1 MDPHKN
7 KNHFLQLYN
16 DSLQDLIFN
25 EYSQIQVLTD
35 LASENIMYAEDIV
48 RLIINRIKTAK
59 QTFKILALYVLDHIL
74 KTIGKQYIGIIQ
86 NKVHYL
92 FYLLL
97 RNADH
102 NLLLQLRELV
112 KTWVGSN
119 YFTKRSLGVLNQKI
133 KKKEFELQKPSRS
146 KLGTKSWSKKKFQ
159 KISHPKGVANCQQKK
174 KIFRLN
180 NTLKKNLYS
189 NNNRQKDL
197 YSPTR
202 RISKGSQQ
210 NNQRKKY
217 PQKNNKVKKSQIRTN
232 SLNRHTR
239 PNYNFH
245 KNFSPTNLQ
254 ITNQTIKKI
263 PQQQTQTQTQR
274 QTQNNLIP
282 FHPNTRLQNYR
293 MDNHSFQKI
302 ENFNNYPFYYRQTP
316 FFYHTISTHQK
327 KIPNQYLQ
335 PNLTTNIN
343 TNYKINVLPKK
354 NTTLSTIIT
363 NTTKKKPR
371 EYTLNDYDFS
381 KESLNRKDN
390 FALEILYTKMNFK
403 CSNCGLRFQNE
414 EKLQNHYDWHFKINV
429 RNNKE
434 NITRNWFLNNTDWN
448 SDLKVEISEKIETS
462 VLEIND
468 KNSQFKDSEIN
479 CIQDDDQYQPFIKNK
494 FPSSCEGI
502 NQTCCVCKSQL
513 IVDWNDEKG
522 WIYKD
527 TVELNDQRLVCKLC
541 VRDAITIPVTNLK
554 DLLTIKD
561 QNKNS
566 KILSTL
572 FSASRKRKNSNGIG
586 I

>member
-35 LASENIMYAEDIV
+35 LASENIMYAEDI
-48 RLIINRIKTAK
+48 AK

-74 KTIGKQYIGIIQ
+74 KTIGKQYISIIQ
-86 NKVHYL
+86 NKIHYL

-97 RNADH
+97 MNADH
-102 NLLLQLRELV
+102 NLLLQLRGLV

-119 YFTKRSLGVLNQKI
+119 YFSKRSLGVLNQKI
-133 KKKEFELQKPSRS
+133 KKKEFELQKPSCS
-146 KLGTKSWSKKKFQ
+146 KLETKSCSKKKFQ
-159 KISHPKGVANCQQKK
+159 KISHSQVVANCQQKK
-174 KIFRLN
+174 KIFRRN

-197 YSPTR
+197 CSPTR

-210 NNQRKKY
+210 NNQRKRY
-217 PQKNNKVKKSQIRTN
+217 SQKKNKVRNFQIPTN
-232 SLNRHTR
+232 SFNRHTKT
-239 PNYNFH
+239 NHNFQ
-245 KNFSPTNLQ
+245 KKFSPTNPQ
-254 ITNQTIKKI
+254 ITNQTRKKI
-263 PQQQTQTQTQR
+263 PQQQTQTQTQTQR

-293 MDNHSFQKI
+293 MDNHSFKKT
-302 ENFNNYPFYYRQTP
+302 ENFNNYPFYYCQTP

-343 TNYKINVLPKK
+343 TNYKINVSPKK

-363 NTTKKKPR
+363 NTIQKKPR

-381 KESLNRKDN
+381 KESINRKDN
-390 FALEILYTKMNFK
+390 FALEIFYSKMNFK

-434 NITRNWFLNNTDWN
+434 SITRNWFLNCTDWN

-468 KNSQFKDSEIN
+468 KNSHFKDSEIN
-479 CIQDDDQYQPFIKNK
+479 CIQDDYQYQPFIKNK
-494 FPSSCEGI
+494 FPSFCEGI

-541 VRDAITIPVTNLK
+541 VGDAITISVTNLK
-554 DLLTIKD
+554 DLLKIKD
-561 QNKNS
+561 QKKNS